1 MADMAGNQQ
10 LLCPLLY
17 PGNPAGS
24 VTTSH
29 ASTSRRPVPRCGT
42 YGTMNMAS
50 SNIEKRPLV
59 VAVEKEELMPR
70 SLKKARTQRILLSV
84 MWLFASVFVAGFVL
98 HALGI
103 QSCRISI
110 PHEQLSPNST
120 AHGKYAHHVEGLKI
134 TNSLKSQPRERQIQ
148 ASVTTSSAA
157 AERTVLR
164 NFEVAPPVLMP
175 YGLADSD
182 GTTPVPAGSTQK
194 ACTVLLMRRDFAFS
208 YGDPY
213 IGDYTPPSCKFNR
226 VVMNF
231 TVVSE
236 GRQYDRLALMYLG
249 DTEIWRTSTAEPVIP
264 PGIRWEYL
272 KDMTE
277 YLSLW
282 QQPQKIIFDLGNLVN
297 DKYTGIFNTTLT
309 ATFFHSDV
317 QTNTAPPSDLII
329 PISARQSAN
338 NGVSQFT
345 VPAQNA
351 TNTIS
356 NFPRNARRAVFSVSA
371 NGQGNEEFWWSNV
384 LQSDA
389 HAFNDTV
396 GELPGYSPFR
406 EVRVLIDGQLAGVYW
421 PFPVIFTGGVVPSL
435 HRPIAGIEAFD
446 LKEHEIDITPW
457 LAVLTDG
464 KPHQFTIRI
473 AGINDTAGQ
482 SAVLT
487 DHVNESWYVTGKIFV
502 WTGAGNS
509 PSFGNNRRPPTIDG
523 LTPSISLTS
532 IRTPSTGTNS
542 SVPESIS
549 YTTTVHRS
557 LRVRS
562 PLGTWSQTLSYT
574 NNGLISAQG
583 YNQLNDMLISGS
595 EFSSS
600 SDYRT
605 SYTYPLLANS
615 SYSVSPTGNL
625 SIWGHLIQ
633 GKTLTQSGATVFPDY
648 DTVAFN
654 SNKKKPRYRESRV
667 KTKKEGEAWYE
678 QTGDGKN
685 STGSGDSKQVFTFGG
700 VEARSGRA
708 EELYHRDVEARGGKV
723 VKDQKRMGG
732 KEVVTGFEVGG
743 MAVGD
748 GGDDMGVFGD
758 VPTGDRK
765 KMGGAMRIFLGRN
778 RF

>member
-1 MADMAGNQQ
+1 
-10 LLCPLLY
+10 
-17 PGNPAGS
+17 
-24 VTTSH
+24 
-29 ASTSRRPVPRCGT
+29 
-42 YGTMNMAS
+42 MNMAS
-50 SNIEKRPLV
+50 SDIEKRGLV
-59 VAVEKEELMPR
+59 VQRAELIPR
-70 SLKKARTQRILLSV
+70 SVKQARSRRILLSV
-84 MWLFASVFVAGFVL
+84 LWLFASLFVTGFVFY
-98 HALGI
+98 ALGI
-103 QSCRISI
+103 TSCQRTDGSTIAPTSI
-110 PHEQLSPNST
+110 
-120 AHGKYAHHVEGLKI
+120 GKYAHGVEGLETTKPA
-134 TNSLKSQPRERQIQ
+134 TLDTLKSQPEERQIQ

-157 AERTVLR
+157 AEKTVLR

-175 YGLADSD
+175 YGPADSD
-182 GTTPVPAGSTQK
+182 GTTAIPAGYTQK

-249 DTEIWRTSTAEPVIP
+249 DTEVWRTSTAEPVVP

-282 QQPQKIIFDLGNLVN
+282 QQKQKIIFDLGNLVN

-317 QTNTAPPSDLII
+317 ATNAAPPSDLII
-329 PISARQSAN
+329 PVSARQSAN
-338 NGVSQFT
+338 NGISQFT
-345 VPAQNA
+345 LPKDNA

-389 HAFNDTV
+389 DAFSDTV
-396 GELPGYSPFR
+396 GELPGLSPFR
-406 EVRVLIDGQLAGVYW
+406 EVQVLIDGQLAGVYW

-464 KPHQFTIRI
+464 KPHEFTIRI
-473 AGINDTAGQ
+473 AGINDTQFSSASGQ
-482 SAVLT
+482 HQAVLT
-487 DHVNESWYVTGKIFV
+487 DHVNESWYVTGKIFI
-502 WTGAGNS
+502 WTDGAGS
-509 PSFGNNRRPPTIDG
+509 SHSRGNNRKPPTIIDG
-523 LTPSISLTS
+523 LTPQITLSS
-532 IRTPSTGTNS
+532 IRTPSTNS
-542 SVPESIS
+542 SNSTAPESIT
-549 YTTTVHRS
+549 YTTSVTRS
-557 LRVRS
+557 LRIRS
-562 PLGTWSQTLSYT
+562 PLGTWTQTLSYT
-574 NNGLISAQG
+574 NKGLVSAQG

-595 EFSSS
+595 ESSS
-600 SDYRT
+600 SLPSSSSGPGSSAGSVDYKT
-605 SYTYPLLANS
+605 TYTYPLLANS

-625 SIWGHLIQ
+625 SIWGHLVQ
-633 GKTLTQSGATVFPDY
+633 GKTVTLAGASVFPDY

-654 SNKKKPRYRESRV
+654 GSGKRPKYKESRLE
-667 KTKKEGEAWYE
+667 TKKEGEAWYE

-685 STGSGDSKQVFTFGG
+685 STGSGDSKQVFKFAG
-700 VEARSGRA
+700 VEVRSGKG
-708 EELYHRDVEARGGKV
+708 EQLYFRDVEARGGKV
-723 VKDQKRMGG
+723 VRDVKRLGG
-732 KEVVTGFEVGG
+732 KGVVTGFEVAVEGG
-743 MAVGD
+743 
-748 GGDDMGVFGD
+748 GGSGNGGVFGD
-758 VPTGDRK
+758 VPTVDVGEGVK
-765 KMGGAMRIFLGRN
+765 GGGVKMGGAMRMFLGRN